1 MKRILAI
8 MLAAVMLI
16 GSGVIVNAEEAK
28 IAVSD
33 SLQKTISDLE
43 KGYLECYNTF
53 STDTT
58 LCSSREIN
66 GTIENIYLLEIK
78 VVLKADSVEQM
89 DYYQGIKDLYA
100 EVKKLDIYD
109 ELAQYIGK
117 EQNLV
122 FYVKEI
128 YPIDN
133 ESEKE
138 ILFYNGVEY
147 VSLEKLLP
155 PGHEELRQ
163 RGQAAMEYIEDEVI
177 NMIAGIS
184 VQIGKIFAMVVEAVS

>member
-16 GSGVIVNAEEAK
+16 GSGIIVNAEEAK

-43 KGYLECYNTF
+43 KGYLEYYNIF

-147 VSLEKLLP
+147 VSLEELLP

-163 RGQAAMEYIEDEVI
+163 RGQAAMEYIEDGVI